1 MVFFLSIGL
10 LRTSHTVEPMEQLN
24 QSQVSEFILLGLTS
38 SRDIQF
44 LLFALFSVLYVVTV
58 LGNFL
63 MVAVFYIPN
72 LNTPMYFLVG
82 NLSFMDMILASF
94 VTPKVIVNLVK
105 KHKTIFLCWMLHTD
119 LFPSLSG

>member
-105 KHKTIFLCWMLHTD
+105 KHKTIFLC
-119 LFPSLSG
+119 